1 MFIRRMTITLC
12 FAPSCWAVSKEQ
24 ACDWMS
30 YGWAWKSTFPRDF
43 GVSLRSFARTCG
55 DALCFLPPCHVRCA
69 LCHFCR
75 WPLQQRRLS
84 AVPPARRVI
93 GPSLQ
98 SLPGAWS
105 QSQLNGKRV
114 CVRVCARLCVCVCV
128 CVVRTCRR
136 DKMTSENTCR
146 RKLIGRGTTGKLKFP
161 TS

>member
-1 MFIRRMTITLC
+1 MG
-12 FAPSCWAVSKEQ
+12 VKERFSDNKGIL
-24 ACDWMS
+24 ACHWEALSVLAGM
-30 YGWAWKSTFPRDF
+30 
-43 GVSLRSFARTCG
+43 L
-55 DALCFLPPCHVRCA
+55 DAFLPPCHVRCA

-93 GPSLQ
+93 GRSLQ

-114 CVRVCARLCVCVCV
+114 CVRVCARLCVCVCACV

-136 DKMTSENTCR
+136 DKMTGENTCR